1 VRDNTPDPYLGCN
14 FLVEVDGLVVAG
26 FKECSGL
33 SAEVEVET
41 YKEGGVDYT
50 EHKLPK
56 GVRFNNLVLKRGV
69 TDSTILWDWF
79 ASVAA
84 GLVIQHVLFIVL
96 RGPDGAEVKRWSF
109 IGAYPVKWTGPDLNA
124 ESSAVALESIEFV
137 HKGFMEF

>member
-1 VRDNTPDPYLGCN
+1 MAPRDDPYMGCN
-14 FLVEVDGLVVAG
+14 FLVEVDGIAVAG
-26 FKECSGL
+26 FRECSGL

-50 EHKLPK
+50 EHKVPK
-56 GVRFNNLVLKRGV
+56 GVKFNNLVLKKGM
-69 TDSTILWDWF
+69 TDSPFLWMWF
-79 ASVAA
+79 ADVVN
-84 GLVIQHVLFIVL
+84 GKVERRDVNVVL

-109 IGAYPVKWTGPDLNA
+109 IGAYPVKWTGPELNA